1 MKEAKSLFEEVI
13 AQAPNTL
20 EGSALTSLGTLYYKV
35 PGWPVAFGDKEKAE
49 QLLKQALTVNPNGI
63 DANYFYGDFCY
74 KKAVAQR
81 QSAIYCK
88 LSMHPQD
95 RNEKLRMR
103 DVRKRLRT
111 YWRASSNL
119 MRLLLVEDDTL
130 LGESMQVALSRQGY
144 TVDWL
149 ERGGGVVTALKT
161 EQFTA
166 LILDLTLP
174 DMDGLEVLR
183 QIRRAGYTL
192 PVMILTARD
201 DISDRVK
208 GLDGGAD
215 EYIGKPFALEELLA
229 RLRLIIRRSSGSAE
243 ELISVG
249 ELDLS
254 LSKQEIYYAQQALK
268 LTRNEYKI
276 LASLMTQAGR
286 VMSKELLQQALHG
299 WDEGSSDNAIEV
311 HIHNLRKKL
320 PDNLVKNV
328 RGVGYMI
335 EK

>member
-20 EGSALTSLGTLYYKV
+20 EGSALTSLGALYYKV

-63 DANYFYGDFCY
+63 DANYFYGDFCC

-81 QSAIYCK
+81 QSAICCK

-249 ELDLS
+249 ILTFRSLNKKFTT
-254 LSKQEIYYAQQALK
+254 LSKL
-268 LTRNEYKI
+268 
-276 LASLMTQAGR
+276 
-286 VMSKELLQQALHG
+286 
-299 WDEGSSDNAIEV
+299 
-311 HIHNLRKKL
+311 
-320 PDNLVKNV
+320 
-328 RGVGYMI
+328 
-335 EK
+335 